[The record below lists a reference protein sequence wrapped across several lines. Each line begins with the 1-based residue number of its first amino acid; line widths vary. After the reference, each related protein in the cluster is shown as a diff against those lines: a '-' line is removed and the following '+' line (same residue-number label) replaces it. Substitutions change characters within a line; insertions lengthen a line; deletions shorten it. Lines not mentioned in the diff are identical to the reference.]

1 MMGALYVDFGLYV
14 TVKFKTQVFFNA
26 FKYEPT
32 LYDDEFPL
40 LTAGVQQNVY
50 DFVYEPDEDDVM
62 YVWDDDANST
72 NGISMS
78 LPEIYR
84 TMKRIDLVTGE
95 KSQAA
100 YDKDNFIIVF
110 NDERFSFKN
119 GNIIVDAPDDIR
131 YLSCEARIIW
141 KNDKLTFSKYDIAI
155 TVPVIWTNMSQSEIC
170 LVYTSRCV

>member
-1 MMGALYVDFGLYV
+1 
-14 TVKFKTQVFFNA
+14 
-26 FKYEPT
+26 
-32 LYDDEFPL
+32 
-40 LTAGVQQNVY
+40 
-50 DFVYEPDEDDVM
+50 M

-119 GNIIVDAPDDIR
+119 GDIIVDAPDDIR

-155 TVPVIWTNMSQSEIC
+155 TVPVIWTNMSQSEMKEKFTAS
-170 LVYTSRCV
+170 VAVGNETDGYTTVWSALRKAGRVRPAGAGGNSGAHRLRQLQSGRWNESEI